1 MRGFTFLRGRA
12 ARSAAT
18 AVLLAGTALG
28 GYAAGTAT
36 FADPL
41 NAPPGGQ
48 PAVNAGAIPAAAPAP
63 DFSNL
68 VERVA
73 PAVVSITN
81 DMVPTEASDDQ
92 DDSGQG
98 AQGMPQLPF
107 PFAMPGPQ
115 RHHAPGGHEEARGSG
130 FIINANGTI
139 VTNNHVIEHAKSV
152 TVTLADGTTLPAKI
166 VGRDPGSDLAVLR
179 VNAGHKLPYL
189 QLGDSNAVRV
199 GQWVIAVG
207 NPFGLSGTVTAGIVS
222 ARGRD
227 IGDGPFNTSF
237 IQVDAP
243 INRGNSG
250 GPLLT
255 QDGKVV
261 GVNTA
266 ILSPTGGSVGI
277 GFAIPSEMV
286 RNVVDQIEAT
296 GHVTRG
302 YLGVQAQAITPSLAS
317 ALHLSRDDGS
327 SFTPDKAGAL
337 VADVQDGSPAAKAGL
352 KSGDIIQSVDG
363 KTVGNPGQLVQLIA
377 GMQPGNTATLSV
389 LRDGDVRKIE
399 VTLTTRPADQQ
410 TADASTP
417 EHHAATVGLSLAP
430 LTPDLREQ
438 LNLPDGT
445 HGAVIAEVK
454 PGSAAEQAG
463 LQQNDIILGVG
474 DHAVANPREA
484 RSAIE
489 AARKGGQSV
498 ALRVLHQG
506 HKLFVAIPA
515 QSDDNA
521 G

>member
-1 MRGFTFLRGRA
+1 MPGFTFLRGRA

-28 GYAAGTAT
+28 GFAAGSVT
-36 FADPL
+36 FADTPAA
-41 NAPPGGQ
+41 APG
-48 PAVNAGAIPAAAPAP
+48 AVNAGAIPAAVPAP

-73 PAVVSITN
+73 PAVVSITSEIT
-81 DMVPTEASDDQ
+81 PTQASDDSQ
-92 DDSGQG
+92 DDQSQG
-98 AQGMPQLPF
+98 GEQGMPRLPF
-107 PFAMPGPQ
+107 PFAMPMPHGHQ
-115 RHHAPGGHEEARGSG
+115 APAGREEARGSG
-130 FIINANGTI
+130 FLIDANGTI
-139 VTNNHVIEHAKSV
+139 VTNNHVIAHAKSV
-152 TVTLADGTTLPAKI
+152 SVTLADGTTLPAKI

-179 VNAGHKLPYL
+179 IKADGRKLPFL

-286 RNVVDQIEAT
+286 RNVVDQIEAN

-302 YLGVQAQAITPSLAS
+302 YLGVQAQAITPALAS
-317 ALHLSRDDGS
+317 ALHLSRDDGD
-327 SFTPDKAGAL
+327 TRAPDKQGAL
-337 VADVQDGSPAAKAGL
+337 IADVQADSPAAQAGL
-352 KSGDIIQSVDG
+352 KSGDIIQAVDG
-363 KTVGNPGQLVQLIA
+363 KMVGNPGQLVQLIA
-377 GMQPGNTATLSV
+377 GMQPGKTATLSV
-389 LRDGDVRKIE
+389 LRDGDVRKVD
-399 VTLTTRPADQQ
+399 VTLATRPGEQQ
-410 TADASTP
+410 TADAGTTA
-417 EHHAATVGLSLAP
+417 HHAATVGLSLAP
-430 LTPDLREQ
+430 LTPDLRDQ
-438 LNLPDGT
+438 LSLPEGT
-445 HGAVIAEVK
+445 RGAVIAEVK
-454 PGSAAEQAG
+454 PGSPAEAAG

-474 DHAVANPREA
+474 DHAVASPRDA
-484 RSAIE
+484 RTAIE

-498 ALRVLHQG
+498 ALRVLHEG

-515 QSDDNA
+515 ASDDNA